1 MGRNVVLIHES
12 EIVAKGLRS
21 ILLSNFN
28 MDLIHLNSIVDF
40 TARKYLSDC
49 YTLFIIDKDLK
60 DDNLIKKLG
69 CIKERNKL
77 DILWF
82 YNFDVEGENSLNIY
96 SSTNSIIKVIRELLM
111 KEGGYKDLAPQG
123 LSERELDV
131 LRLVAKGKSNKDI
144 ADMLFI
150 SIHTVISHRKNITDK
165 LGIKSIPG
173 LTVYA
178 ILNKLVEPSEIS

>member
-1 MGRNVVLIHES
+1 
-12 EIVAKGLRS
+12 
-21 ILLSNFN
+21 
-28 MDLIHLNSIVDF
+28 
-40 TARKYLSDC
+40 
-49 YTLFIIDKDLK
+49 
-60 DDNLIKKLG
+60 
-69 CIKERNKL
+69 
-77 DILWF
+77 
-82 YNFDVEGENSLNIY
+82 LNIY
-96 SSTNSIIKVIRELLM
+96 SSTNSIIKVIRELLI
-111 KEGGYKDLAPQG
+111 KEGVYKDLATQG

>member
-1 MGRNVVLIHES
+1 MGRNIVLIHES
-12 EIVAKGLRS
+12 EIIAKGLRS
-21 ILLSNFN
+21 VLLSNLN
-28 MDLIHLNSIVDF
+28 MDLIHLNSIADL

-60 DDNLIKKLG
+60 DENLINNLVSL
-69 CIKERNKL
+69 KEKNKL

-82 YNFDVEGENSLNIY
+82 YNFDVEGDNLLNIY

-111 KEGGYKDLAPQG
+111 KEGVYKDLAPQE
-123 LSERELDV
+123 LSGRELDV
-131 LRLVAKGKSNKDI
+131 LKLVAKGRSNKDI
-144 ADMLFI
+144 ADILFI

-178 ILNKLVEPSEIS
+178 ILNKFVEPSEIS